1 MRRKRATPDPAL
13 HQSLE
18 VSAVDIEI
26 PNPLINRLLRHPAL
40 RAHGP
45 SRAKWQLL
53 ESDQV
58 VGRQRRLSTAE
69 AALSITLIQGS
80 LQAGPLEQGFARL
93 MIEGSGAAAL
103 GGALAASLP
112 LLPATTSL
120 EEAAL
125 LLAGGRKPAS
135 PGLAGQTS
143 TAPALALAL
152 REGLAGLMRH
162 APQCR
167 ADAPPLGVHQSRVA
181 IRRMRSVLKMFFPAV
196 MPHMPPG
203 ALGGFD
209 ARLKAMATALGPA
222 RDLDV
227 FLGGMALR
235 LQSALPDDKRLRPLM
250 AAARRARLDAYK
262 PLPALLTGTEFRATI
277 WMGFGLIEALEA
289 VPPQDDLAGFAAQVL
304 ARRHRRLKRA
314 GAMIEQLPPAELHAL
329 RLDAKRLRY
338 AAELLVP
345 LWPSHHARRYLR
357 RLMALQEALGLAN
370 DAEVARGLVRG
381 LRITGWTLGV
391 AEGFALAGAAGSRDM
406 ALEAW
411 AGWRAAKRFWQDG

>member
-1 MRRKRATPDPAL
+1 M
-13 HQSLE
+13 E
-18 VSAVDIEI
+18 MSAVDIEI
-26 PNPLINRLLRHPAL
+26 PTPLINRLLRHPAL

-53 ESDQV
+53 ESDHL
-58 VGRQRRLSTAE
+58 VGRQRRLSAPE

-93 MIEGSGAAAL
+93 IIEGLGAAAL
-103 GGALAASLP
+103 GGALATSLP

-120 EEAAL
+120 EDAAL
-125 LLAGGRKPAS
+125 VLAGGAKPAS
-135 PGLAGQTS
+135 PGLAGQAS
-143 TAPALALAL
+143 TPPALALAL

-181 IRRMRSVLKMFFPAV
+181 IRRMRSVLKMFYPAV
-196 MPHMPPG
+196 MAHLPPG

-209 ARLKAMATALGPA
+209 ARLKALATALGPA

-235 LQSALPDDKRLRPLM
+235 LQAALPDDKRLRPLI

-262 PLPALLTGTEFRATI
+262 PLPALLTGAEFRATI
-277 WMGFGLIEALEA
+277 WIGFGLIEALEA
-289 VPPQDDLAGFAAQVL
+289 VPPQDDLMGFAAHVL
-304 ARRHRRLKRA
+304 TRRHRRLKRA
-314 GAMIEQLPPAELHAL
+314 GAMIELLPPAELHAL

-345 LWPSHHARRYLR
+345 LWPGHHARRYLK

-370 DAEVARGLVRG
+370 DAEVARELVRG

-411 AGWRAAKRFWQDG
+411 AGWQAAKRFWQDG